1 MPVPVPATPPV
12 AHVAK
17 AQTRAENAVVA
28 QINRV
33 RRTHGLRAVHI
44 DVRLARVARGHSRSM
59 LRRDVLSHNS
69 YNGASFA
76 TRLRRVG
83 PRHRYGETLAW
94 APGRSGRAGLIVQMW
109 MNSAPHRAVLMD
121 GSLRRVGVGRWHGAM
136 GAQRGVAITAD
147 FSS

>member
-12 AHVAK
+12 AHVSQ
-17 AQTRAENAVVA
+17 AQTRAEHAIVV

-33 RRTHGLRAVHI
+33 RRSHGLRAVHV
-44 DVRLARVARGHSRSM
+44 DVRLARVARLHSFSM
-59 LRRDVLSHNS
+59 LHNDVLTH
-69 YNGASFA
+69 GAFS

-83 PRHRYGETLAW
+83 PRKRYGETLAW
-94 APGRSGRAGLIVQMW
+94 APGRTGRAATIVNLW

-121 GSLRRVGVGRWHGAM
+121 GALHRVGVGRGFGTM
-136 GAQRGVAITAD
+136 GSQRGVAVTAD

>member
-17 AQTRAENAVVA
+17 AQTRAENAIVA

-33 RRTHGLRAVHI
+33 RRTHGLRAVRV
-44 DVRLARVARGHSRSM
+44 DVRLTRVARSHSISM
-59 LRRDVLSHNS
+59 LRRDVLTHNS
-69 YNGASFA
+69 YNGGSFA

-83 PRHRYGETLAW
+83 PRKRFGETLAW
-94 APGRSGRAGLIVQMW
+94 APGRSGRATTIVRLW

-121 GSLRRVGVGRWHGAM
+121 GSLHRVGVGRGLGTM
-136 GAQRGVAITAD
+136 GAQRGVAVTAD